1 MRKLNPI
8 LLGLSLAVCSGLPA
22 AAQDASQATVSAP
35 KYMEI
40 TVEYTKPGKGGMA
53 HDKTE
58 SAFVQ
63 AMTKANFPI
72 HYVAFNSMSGQARA
86 IYLAHF
92 DSFDALQKA
101 NKAFD
106 NPASM
111 AEFERFNVADGELLE
126 STKQLIFSYRPD
138 LSYHSKTPTPQVRY
152 LEARILHVRPG
163 HGKEFDDLVKMWMA
177 AADKAGSSDHWGA
190 YRMEYGDQLGSY
202 VFLTGDNS
210 MADIDQS
217 YAEEPKFTAALTDE
231 DKKKMRELRA
241 AAIDTDRYELYSV
254 NPVQSYVSEDW
265 IKADPEF
272 WKPKPPA
279 APRAKP
285 AAKPAEAEKKATP

>member
-1 MRKLNPI
+1 MSKLNPI
-8 LLGLSLAVCSGLPA
+8 LLGLSLAACSSLLA
-22 AAQDASQATVSAP
+22 AAQDMTPASPSTP
-35 KYMEI
+35 KYLEV

-63 AMTKANFPI
+63 AMTKAKFPI
-72 HYVAFNSMSGQARA
+72 YYVAFNSMSGQARA

-101 NKAFD
+101 NKAFEQ
-106 NPASM
+106 PAAM
-111 AEFERFNVADGELLE
+111 AEFERINVADGELLE
-126 STKQLIFSYRPD
+126 STKQLIFSTVPD
-138 LSYHSKTPTPQVRY
+138 LSYHSRPASPHVRY

-163 HGKEFDDLVKMWMA
+163 HGKEFEDLVKLWIA

-190 YRMEYGDQLGSY
+190 YRIEYGDQLGSY
-202 VFLTGDNS
+202 VFLTADNS

-217 YAEEPKFTAALTDE
+217 FAEEPKFTAILTDE
-231 DKKKMRELRA
+231 DRKKMRELRA

-254 NPVQSYVSEDW
+254 NPVQSYVPEDW
-265 IKADPEF
+265 IKADPDY

-279 APRAKP
+279 APMAKP
-285 AAKPAEAEKKATP
+285 AAKPAAAEKKAMP

>member
-1 MRKLNPI
+1 MNKLNPI
-8 LLGLSLAVCSGLPA
+8 LLGLSLAVAGGVMTS
-22 AAQDASQATVSAP
+22 AQDTSQATVSMP
-35 KYMEI
+35 KYLQV

-63 AMTKANFPI
+63 AMAKAKFPI
-72 HYVAFNSMSGQARA
+72 HYVAFNSMSGQSRA

-101 NKAFD
+101 NKVFEV
-106 NPASM
+106 PATA
-111 AEFERFNVADGELLE
+111 AEFERINVADGELLE
-126 STKQLIFSYRPD
+126 DTKQLIFSTVPD
-138 LSYHSKTPTPQVRY
+138 LSYHSQTPSASIRY

-163 HGKEFDDLVKMWMA
+163 HGKEFEELVKLWMS

-202 VFLTGDNS
+202 IVLTADKS

-217 YAEEPKFTAALTDE
+217 FAEEPKFTAVLTDE

-241 AAIDTDRYELYSV
+241 AAIDADRYELYSV
-254 NPVQSYVSEDW
+254 NPAQSYVSEDW

-272 WKPKPPA
+272 WKPKPA
-279 APRAKP
+279 AA
-285 AAKPAEAEKKATP
+285 AAKPAGNGATAEKKAKP

>member
-22 AAQDASQATVSAP
+22 AAQDVSQATVSAP
-35 KYMEI
+35 KYLEI

-63 AMTKANFPI
+63 AMTKAKFPI
-72 HYVAFNSMSGQARA
+72 HYVAFNSMSGPARA

-92 DSFDALQKA
+92 DSFDEWQKA
-101 NKAFD
+101 NKAFEQ
-106 NPASM
+106 PAAM
-111 AEFERFNVADGELLE
+111 AEFERINAADGELLDR
-126 STKQLIFSYRPD
+126 TKQLIFSTVPE
-138 LSYHSKTPTPQVRY
+138 LSYHSRTASPQIRY
-152 LEARILHVRPG
+152 LEARILHVHPG
-163 HGKEFDDLVKMWMA
+163 HGKEFEDLVKMWIA

-190 YRMEYGDQLGSY
+190 YRIEYGDQLGSY
-202 VFLTGDNS
+202 VFLTADNS

-217 YAEEPKFTAALTDE
+217 FAEEPKFTAILTDE
-231 DKKKMRELRA
+231 DRKKMRELRA

-279 APRAKP
+279 APMAKP
-285 AAKPAEAEKKATP
+285 AAKPAAAEKKAMP